1 MYVSNFPITSNK
13 EEFDALNTGQYKD
26 IWTEIIIQAPP
37 AVVRSVL
44 LDVKNRTSWDPATTH
59 MEVIKGDINDV
70 SSKPLLKLAFD
81 FKLDGN
87 ETKIPFHPR
96 ISRNDE
102 ECIMWTLKIL
112 GGFFYAMD
120 HVHILEPID
129 DGKATRFVNYERF
142 NGFLKYVMDY
152 SSWENCFKATN
163 EALKKIAEEKA
174 KE

>member
-1 MYVSNFPITSNK
+1 MSVSNFPIISNK
-13 EEFDALNTGQYKD
+13 EEFDAFNKGNIKD

-37 AVVRSVL
+37 TVVRSVL
-44 LDVKNRTSWDPATTH
+44 LDVKNRASWDPSVTH
-59 MEVIKGDINDV
+59 MEVIKGDIKDL
-70 SSKPLLKLAFD
+70 SSKPELKLGFD

-102 ECIMWTLKIL
+102 ECLMWTLKVM
-112 GGFFYAMD
+112 GGNFYAMD
-120 HVHILEPID
+120 HVHIFEPMD

-142 NGFLKYVMDY
+142 YGFLKFVLDY
-152 SSWENCFKATN
+152 STWENCFKASN